1 MIFYLFS
8 ITYNLLMV
16 LNFHYLMIA
25 NRFIN
30 LLQIDIHDI
39 IYLNE
44 FISWFSIHAT
54 NIYLQVTFSE
64 NTFFTIST
72 SSTKCNQCWK
82 IVILLQWKR
91 MMQNDYTRMIVPRK
105 MITLYWAS
113 YNLVADDCFNVVV
126 ALLSRYVINLYWNA
140 NLFSAF

>member
-1 MIFYLFS
+1 MRSILQLHCWNKVLDILWFNLWIHYMIFYLFS

-16 LNFHYLMIA
+16 LNFHYLI
-25 NRFIN
+25 RYYDIN

-82 IVILLQWKR
+82 IVILLQCKR
-91 MMQNDYTRMIVPRK
+91 MMQNDYTKTEWSFQEKWLPFIE
-105 MITLYWAS
+105 
-113 YNLVADDCFNVVV
+113 
-126 ALLSRYVINLYWNA
+126 LLTT
-140 NLFSAF
+140 